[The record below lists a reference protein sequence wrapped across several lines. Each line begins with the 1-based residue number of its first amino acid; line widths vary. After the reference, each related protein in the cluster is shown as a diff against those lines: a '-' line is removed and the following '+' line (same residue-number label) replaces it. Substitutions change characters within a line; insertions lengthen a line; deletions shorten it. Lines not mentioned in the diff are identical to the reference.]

1 MDNKQTRGWL
11 AALCLGLGGLM
22 PALAQDEEPAAE
34 EPAAEEAAETME
46 TTETIETTD
55 SSEASDSSEE
65 PGSADAGS
73 GAGLPLYVGVEF
85 AQTKVEV
92 SEDGLEAAFGARRF
106 DSEFYKLRV
115 GTRLFEGIGLEAQ
128 VGVPASD
135 SGEGEVETSQYYG
148 LFLVPTGVFMNLVE
162 ISARVGYS
170 MMTIENDLA
179 DEDLDGMSFALAI
192 ELPLRALGESLPDLR
207 LTSSGA
213 VFQQDRD
220 ARVYGYTVGLR
231 YDFRL

>member
-1 MDNKQTRGWL
+1 MDRKLTCGWL
-11 AALCLGLGGLM
+11 AALCLGLGGPM
-22 PALAQDEEPAAE
+22 PALAQDEET
-34 EPAAEEAAETME
+34 AAET
-46 TTETIETTD
+46 TGTAD
-55 SSEASDSSEE
+55 SSESPASGDAMES
-65 PGSADAGS
+65 GQDAGDAS
-73 GAGLPLYVGVEF
+73 PGGGGEGLPLYVGVEF
-85 AQTKVEV
+85 AQTRVEV
-92 SEDGLEAAFGARRF
+92 SEEGPEAAFGARRF
-106 DSEFYKLRV
+106 DSEFYTLRL

-135 SGEGEVETSQYYG
+135 SGAGEVETSQYYG
-148 LFLVPTGVFMNLVE
+148 LFLVPTGVFMDLVE

-170 MMTIENDLA
+170 MMSIENDLA

-231 YDFRL
+231 YDFQI

>member
-1 MDNKQTRGWL
+1 MDTKQTRGWL
-11 AALCLGLGGLM
+11 AALCLGLGGVM

-34 EPAAEEAAETME
+34 EASESME
-46 TTETIETTD
+46 TAETIET
-55 SSEASDSSEE
+55 SDSSEDT
-65 PGSADAGS
+65 GDTDAGS
-73 GAGLPLYVGVEF
+73 GEGLPLYVGVEF
-85 AQTKVEV
+85 AQTRVEV
-92 SEDGLEAAFGARRF
+92 SEEGLEAAFGARRF

-115 GTRLFEGIGLEAQ
+115 GTRLFEGVGLEAQ

-148 LFLVPTGVFMNLVE
+148 LFLVPTGVFMDLVE
-162 ISARVGYS
+162 ISARIGYS

-179 DEDLDGMSFALAI
+179 DEDLDGMSFAIAI
-192 ELPLRALGESLPDLR
+192 ELPLRAFGESLPDLR

-213 VFQQDRD
+213 VFQEDRD

>member
-1 MDNKQTRGWL
+1 MDTKQTRGWL
-11 AALCLGLGGLM
+11 AALCLGLGGVM

-34 EPAAEEAAETME
+34 EASESME
-46 TTETIETTD
+46 TTESIET
-55 SSEASDSSEE
+55 SDSSEDT
-65 PGSADAGS
+65 GDTDAGS
-73 GAGLPLYVGVEF
+73 GEGLPLYMGVEF
-85 AQTKVEV
+85 AQTRVEV
-92 SEDGLEAAFGARRF
+92 SEEGLEAAFGARRF

-115 GTRLFEGIGLEAQ
+115 GTRLFEGVGLEAQ
-128 VGVPASD
+128 IGVPASD

-148 LFLVPTGVFMNLVE
+148 LFLVPTGVFMDLVE
-162 ISARVGYS
+162 ISARIGYS

-179 DEDLDGMSFALAI
+179 DEDLDGMSFAIAI
-192 ELPLRALGESLPDLR
+192 ELPLRAFGESLPDLR

-213 VFQQDRD
+213 VFQEDRD

>member
-1 MDNKQTRGWL
+1 MDTKQTRGWL
-11 AALCLGLGGLM
+11 AALCLGLGGVM

-34 EPAAEEAAETME
+34 EASESME
-46 TTETIETTD
+46 TTESIET
-55 SSEASDSSEE
+55 SDSSEDT
-65 PGSADAGS
+65 GDTDAGS
-73 GAGLPLYVGVEF
+73 GEGLPLYVGVEF
-85 AQTKVEV
+85 AQTRVEV
-92 SEDGLEAAFGARRF
+92 SEEGLEAAFGARRF

-115 GTRLFEGIGLEAQ
+115 GTRLFEGVGLEAQ

-148 LFLVPTGVFMNLVE
+148 LFLVPTGVFMDFIE
-162 ISARVGYS
+162 ISARIGYS

-179 DEDLDGMSFALAI
+179 DEDLDGMSFAIAI
-192 ELPLRALGESLPDLR
+192 ELPLRAFGESLPDLR

-213 VFQQDRD
+213 VFQEDRD